1 MNDKV
6 KNVIFEKYFEN
17 ENMGILIV
25 HNRKVEYLNM
35 PFKNIA
41 RLFDV
46 DLEEDL
52 PLDIYFDYKKYLK
65 IKPDISKLANL
76 MDYINIF
83 QNTTNNEIS
92 FKDVKEFKG
101 RYIEI
106 GFEGF
111 IIENEK
117 YYVITVL
124 DVTNEIKLLDYK
136 YLEISKKISEIS
148 FKELSRLN
156 FNSRR
161 IYEKIFNILKEYN
174 IIKEIA
180 IATLKDENKIYIEFG
195 IIDNI
200 VLTGR
205 EFLRS
210 NKTLTSY
217 IIDNN
222 KKIYISDS
230 LEYELPDGYKI
241 HHVGNNPKSYSVYG
255 VPLKDENNR
264 VYGAILYERPKTNRF
279 TKLEFE
285 LLNEI
290 TYAIQSVIRFNN
302 LYKEL
307 YLEKEKY
314 YEMSI
319 KDHLTKAY
327 NRNFLE
333 EYLKKI
339 YERSKRYDEIIT
351 ISFIDID
358 NFKII
363 NDVYGHDYGDMCL
376 ILFSEVVNENIRESD
391 VFARYGGDEFIII
404 FPNTYIEDSK
414 KIMNRIKEK
423 LKLSEFPI
431 NISFGIMELDKEI
444 SLKENLKKVDTL
456 MYEMKKEKKC

>member
-6 KNVIFEKYFEN
+6 KNIIFEKHFEN
-17 ENMGILIV
+17 ENMGILII
-25 HNRKVEYLNM
+25 HKREVEYLNNA
-35 PFKNIA
+35 FKRIA
-41 RLFDV
+41 KLFDV
-46 DLEEDL
+46 NLEEIS
-52 PLDIYFDYKKYLK
+52 PLEIYFDYKNYVK
-65 IKPDISKLANL
+65 IKSDITKLHNL

-83 QNTTNNEIS
+83 QNANNEIS
-92 FKDVKEFKG
+92 FKDVKEFKE

-106 GFEGF
+106 GFEGV

-148 FKELSRLN
+148 FKELSKLN

-161 IYEKIFNILKEYN
+161 TYEKIFNVLKEYD

-180 IATLKDENKIYIEFG
+180 IATLKDKNKIYIEFG
-195 IIDNI
+195 IIDDI
-200 VLTGR
+200 VLTGK

-217 IIDNN
+217 VIDYN

-230 LEYELPDGYKI
+230 LNYELPYGYKI
-241 HHVGNNPKSYSVYG
+241 HHVGARPKPYSVYG
-255 VPLKDENNR
+255 VPLKDENDE
-264 VYGAILYERPKTNRF
+264 VYGAILYERPKNDRF
-279 TKLEFE
+279 TKLEFA
-285 LLNEI
+285 LLDEI

-302 LYKEL
+302 LYREL
-307 YLEKEKY
+307 YQEKEKY

-327 NRNFLE
+327 NRNFLG

-339 YERSKRYDEIIT
+339 YEQSKRYGDLIT

-358 NFKII
+358 DFKMI
-363 NDVYGHDYGDMCL
+363 NDIYGHDYGDMCL

-391 VFARYGGDEFIII
+391 IFARYGGDEFIII
-404 FPNTYIEDSK
+404 FPNTNIEDSK

-423 LKLSEFPI
+423 LKHSEFPI
-431 NISFGIMELDKEI
+431 SISFGITELDETI
-444 SLKENLKKVDTL
+444 TLTENLKKVDTL
-456 MYEMKKEKKC
+456 MYEMKKTKKC